1 MITLLDA
8 APFDGDRSPW
18 DITLFHPLEEGKSA
32 VYVRAHHVLTDGV
45 GGVRLLQVFFD
56 TEGPFLPAPE
66 SSGGHP
72 DHNGAASDDAGS
84 SRWPTTVTIDFAKAY
99 RSASDRIGAARDTQ
113 PVNTFVRGFQRAL
126 DLANSVS
133 RQVMVTGGPLAP
145 LPPSH
150 SVFSHFDVLSVPNAR
165 DAAIA
170 LGGSRN
176 DLLVVAAA
184 AALGLYAERV
194 GETCTSVRVGMPA
207 RQRRDGALGGNW
219 FAPTRVEVP
228 TSATHPD
235 RQFSVVGERLA
246 QARHEPAL
254 RITDAVVSAISLLPN
269 RVLLPAL
276 QTQADAVD
284 LAVTAIPGLR
294 GQRQLCGVTV
304 DAIYPIGPRLG
315 VPLNVTGFANGSGLD
330 IGISLDSSSITVPD
344 GFHEC
349 LVEAFRRLGS
359 PVTPADG

>member
-1 MITLLDA
+1 M
-8 APFDGDRSPW
+8 
-18 DITLFHPLEEGKSA
+18 
-32 VYVRAHHVLTDGV
+32 
-45 GGVRLLQVFFD
+45 
-56 TEGPFLPAPE
+56 
-66 SSGGHP
+66 
-72 DHNGAASDDAGS
+72 
-84 SRWPTTVTIDFAKAY
+84 
-99 RSASDRIGAARDTQ
+99 
-113 PVNTFVRGFQRAL
+113 
-126 DLANSVS
+126 
-133 RQVMVTGGPLAP
+133 AP
-145 LPPSH
+145 LPPAH

-184 AALGLYAERV
+184 AALGLYAERL
-194 GETCTSVRVGMPA
+194 GETCANVRVGMPA

-228 TSATHPD
+228 TAATHPG

-284 LAVTAIPGLR
+284 LAVTAIPGIR
-294 GQRQLCGVTV
+294 GRNELCGVTV
-304 DAIYPIGPRLG
+304 EAIYPIGPRLG
-315 VPLNVTGFANGSGLD
+315 VPLNVTGFANGSALD
-330 IGISLDSSSITVPD
+330 IGISLDSSSIADPES
-344 GFHEC
+344 FHDC
-349 LVEAFRRLGS
+349 LVEAFHRLGS
-359 PVTPADG
+359 DAATVAG